1 MGPGERKGS
10 DLARLS
16 IINNGRLVRSVE
28 LGATEMIIG
37 RGDDVAIQ
45 LRHPLISRQHARLYL
60 TPAGYIVE
68 DQGTKNG
75 TFVKGRRIQRHRL
88 KDGDELELADF
99 ILQYH
104 AEGFVPIDDE
114 VPAAKP
120 AGGLV
125 AKDRKKSGQ
134 SPLEA
139 YMAALKRGGTNATA
153 AIPPEAMARLR
164 EQARQKATPRLQI
177 DQAEP
182 LLLENRVTTLGWGQG
197 CTIRLDGR
205 WLWVKEA
212 ARITR
217 EDAALKVEKLTLW
230 APVKV
235 NGKKVKGEVKLEFG
249 DKIQI
254 GKRFA
259 VLMEGESAF

>member
-1 MGPGERKGS
+1 MYREPAGPPGADRPRLLECGAGGLQGAT

-16 IINNGRLVRSVE
+16 IINNGQFVRSVE
-28 LGATEMIIG
+28 LGAAEMVIG
-37 RGDDVAIQ
+37 RGEDVSIQ
-45 LRHPLISRQHARLYL
+45 LRHPLISRRHARVSL

-88 KDGDELELADF
+88 EDGDELEIADF

-114 VPAAKP
+114 IPAKP

-125 AKDRKKSGQ
+125 AKDRKKSTK

-139 YMAALKRGGTNATA
+139 YMEALKRGGTNATA

-164 EQARQKATPRLQI
+164 EQARK
-177 DQAEP
+177 
-182 LLLENRVTTLGWGQG
+182 
-197 CTIRLDGR
+197 
-205 WLWVKEA
+205 
-212 ARITR
+212 
-217 EDAALKVEKLTLW
+217 
-230 APVKV
+230 
-235 NGKKVKGEVKLEFG
+235 
-249 DKIQI
+249 
-254 GKRFA
+254 
-259 VLMEGESAF
+259 